1 MLGYL
6 GSRMTPLS
14 CAILLFAACSQ
25 PATDPDTS
33 SEPSS
38 VASSA
43 PDDQTQDAPAPEARQ
58 TPPSRDGTLAGTA
71 ATATVSS
78 ETNEA
83 APVEPAAPIIDAPD
97 VPGAAEQDRV
107 AMGRG
112 VFATS
117 CAPCHTASEN
127 GANRVGPNLYGI
139 AGKPAASL
147 ASFVYS
153 PALRNSGITWT
164 TEQLQAFIQR
174 PTRVVPGTTMTYA
187 GVRDP
192 EQAAAVV
199 AYLESLQ

>member
-1 MLGYL
+1 
-6 GSRMTPLS
+6 MTPLWG
-14 CAILLFAACSQ
+14 AFLLFAACSQ
-25 PATDPDTS
+25 PATDPDTP

-58 TPPSRDGTLAGTA
+58 TSPAPSRDRTPAGTA

-78 ETNEA
+78 TGETNEA
-83 APVEPAAPIIDAPD
+83 EPVEAATPIIDTPD
-97 VPGAAEQDRV
+97 VTETTEQDRV
-107 AMGRG
+107 AVGRG

-127 GANRVGPNLYGI
+127 GATRAGPNLYGI

-147 ASFVYS
+147 ASFAYS
-153 PALRNSGITWT
+153 PALRNSGIIWT
-164 TEQLQAFIQR
+164 TEQLQAFIER
-174 PTRVVPGTTMTYA
+174 PTRMVPGTRMTYA